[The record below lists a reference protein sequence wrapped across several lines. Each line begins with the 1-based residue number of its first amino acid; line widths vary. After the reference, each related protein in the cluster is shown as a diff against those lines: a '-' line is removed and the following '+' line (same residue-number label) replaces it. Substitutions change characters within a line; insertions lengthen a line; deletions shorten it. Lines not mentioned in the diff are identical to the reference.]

1 MSDFDVSD
9 IKPLVVRDPQGSV
22 TDVTQTNEKG
32 YKKSIEQHALWVVH
46 VETGRLLP
54 HDVESRLEKI
64 EDRGGWYEA
73 VVEPAQ
79 AGGASI
85 ARAAGASASKDRS
98 VGHGAEDVLPALY
111 EVIASRRRERPE
123 GSYTTY
129 LFQEGIDKIKKKTGE
144 EAIELLLAE
153 SNGERIHEAADLFYH
168 VLVLLAETGIT
179 FEELLTELRSR

>member
-1 MSDFDVSD
+1 MSD
-9 IKPLVVRDPQGSV
+9 IKPVVVRDSEGRV

-32 YKKSIEQHALWVVH
+32 YKKSIEQHALWIVH

-54 HDVESRLEKI
+54 HDAEARLDRI
-64 EDRGGWYEA
+64 EDCGRWYEA
-73 VVEPAQ
+73 VVEPAET
-79 AGGASI
+79 GGPSI
-85 ARAAGASASKDRS
+85 TRTAGATDSRDSSTGRDAP
-98 VGHGAEDVLPALY
+98 AEDVLPALY
-111 EVIASRRRERPE
+111 ELIASRRRALPE

-168 VLVLLAETGIT
+168 VLVLLAETGIS